1 MVCSKLRNCFLRA
14 ARSTDESVLSEIEK
28 ASVRALGLLKTQG
41 KALIDIFWIAEH
53 AQSVKKL
60 TSTFDSVN
68 QVMLLFLSD
77 VQGHNSFIFIKR
89 WLQDLG
95 VTPSFARSL
104 QRATSLREA
113 IEQWKTEIMEELS
126 SKMESRAREQ
136 LLSENFDREL
146 TERFFSRQKPQTTSL
161 KRYRS
166 RSPLSEK
173 KNSGHRYH
181 LDSVVSPKRRRTHTH
196 RRSQNYHHER

>member
-1 MVCSKLRNCFLRA
+1 MAYSKLRNCFLKA
-14 ARSTDESVLSEIEK
+14 ARSTDESVLSEIQK
-28 ASVRALGLLKTQG
+28 ASVRALGLLKIQG
-41 KALIDIFWIAEH
+41 KALIDIFWMAEH
-53 AQSVKKL
+53 AQSVMEL
-60 TSTFDSVN
+60 TSTFDSMN

-77 VQGHNSFIFIKR
+77 VQGHNRFIFKR
-89 WLQDLG
+89 WLEDLG

-113 IEQWKTEIMEELS
+113 IEQWKTEIMVELS
-126 SKMESRAREQ
+126 RKMESRAREQ

-166 RSPLSEK
+166 RSPLNEK
-173 KNSGHRYH
+173 QNPGHRYH
-181 LDSVVSPKRRRTHTH
+181 LDSVVSPKRRRKHTH